1 MLAIFLQSFA
11 SLDYAA
17 RDMLSND
24 GSSGNAVPDK
34 QTAYLTEVRNVR
46 SARETP
52 SLGARFLSKRLRST
66 QEFAATDALPYN
78 AYFRLSTMVVML

>member
-1 MLAIFLQSFA
+1 
-11 SLDYAA
+11 
-17 RDMLSND
+17 MLSND

-52 SLGARFLSKRLRST
+52 SLGARFLTT